1 MTVFKKNLIYSIKY
15 LILHNPILRTFK
27 INKRLIDLCFDQ
39 KMQKTTASFLNR
51 LLYNIWVILVF
62 GWCQNELEFAV
73 RVITH
78 PQSRSF
84 WDWDYSVE
92 YQEENSQRESA
103 TNIHLNFKY
112 VKAYSFEPF
121 QYRILESF

>member
-51 LLYNIWVILVF
+51 LLYNI
-62 GWCQNELEFAV
+62 
-73 RVITH
+73 
-78 PQSRSF
+78 
-84 WDWDYSVE
+84 
-92 YQEENSQRESA
+92 
-103 TNIHLNFKY
+103 
-112 VKAYSFEPF
+112 
-121 QYRILESF
+121 